1 MTHPDEAAKLA
12 QRAAGLAP
20 DNPTV
25 RIRWDGYCRKNILAL
40 QCLRRR
46 LQEPAPRREFH
57 LAICYLKSG
66 NKELGEK
73 LLQKALAQDSTLPTK
88 EQGW

>member
-1 MTHPDEAAKLA
+1 
-12 QRAAGLAP
+12 
-20 DNPTV
+20 
-25 RIRWDGYCRKNILAL
+25 
-40 QCLRRR
+40 
-46 LQEPAPRREFH
+46 
-57 LAICYLKSG
+57 LKSG